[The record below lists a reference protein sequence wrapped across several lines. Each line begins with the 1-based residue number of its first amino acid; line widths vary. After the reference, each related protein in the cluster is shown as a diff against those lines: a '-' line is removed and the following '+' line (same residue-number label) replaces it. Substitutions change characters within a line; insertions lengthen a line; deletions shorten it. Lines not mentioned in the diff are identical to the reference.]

1 MATSS
6 TGETLNLGV
15 VVGFDGSPHSQ
26 NALRWAARAA
36 TRRNTPLTVTSAYLF
51 PYSDYLHSVAPGPD
65 DDVSRRIADG
75 MLAEARQ
82 LLEDDGHQ
90 GEVDYLAIIGDA
102 TAGLVSVSA
111 DAELLVVG
119 RRGLGRF
126 WGRILGSVAAALPA
140 YAHCPTVVVH
150 SPEDVERRAGDDA
163 AIPEPARDTRA
174 ICVGVDS
181 SAHARAAAITAAE
194 EAKRLGVSLEVVH
207 AQPPFT
213 GTSNVWYLQ
222 QHEDLEQ
229 HTTQNTLEFLGE
241 EIEFLQEQVPGVE
254 IKPTVMR
261 GAPAEAMIECSQRSQ
276 LTVLGTRG
284 RGGFASL
291 LLGSVSRTTL
301 EHARGTVM
309 VVPLPSDGSKQT
321 Q

>member
-26 NALRWAARAA
+26 YALRWAARAA
-36 TRRNTPLTVTSAYLF
+36 TRRNTPLTVASAYLF

-102 TAGLVSVSA
+102 TAGLVSVSV

-126 WGRILGSVAAALPA
+126 WGRLLGSVAAALPA

-150 SPEDVERRAGDDA
+150 SPEDVERKAGDATETPDS
-163 AIPEPARDTRA
+163 ARDTRD

-181 SAHARAAAITAAE
+181 SAHARHAAIAAAH
-194 EAKRLGVSLEVVH
+194 EAKRLGVGLEVVH
-207 AQPPFT
+207 AQPPFI

-222 QHEDLEQ
+222 HHEDLEQ
-229 HTTQNTLEFLGE
+229 HTTQNTQEFLTA
-241 EIEFLQEQVPGVE
+241 EIEFLKEQVPGVE
-254 IKPTVMR
+254 MKPTVMR
-261 GAPAEAMIECSQRSQ
+261 GAPAEAMIESSERSQ

-284 RGGFASL
+284 RGGFTSL

-301 EHARGTVM
+301 AHARGTIM
-309 VVPLPSDGSKQT
+309 VVPMVED
-321 Q
+321 

>member
-1 MATSS
+1 MASSS

-15 VVGFDGSPHSQ
+15 VVGFDGSPHAQ
-26 NALRWAARAA
+26 HALRWAARAA
-36 TRRNTPLTVTSAYLF
+36 TRRNMPLTVASAYLF

-65 DDVSRRIADG
+65 DDVSQRIADG
-75 MLAEARQ
+75 MLAEAKQ
-82 LLEDDGHQ
+82 LLKDDGHQ

-126 WGRILGSVAAALPA
+126 WGRVLGSVAAALPA

-150 SPEDVERRAGDDA
+150 SPDEVERKAGDLSERPDT
-163 AIPEPARDTRA
+163 ARDTRD

-181 SAHARAAAITAAE
+181 SAHARHAALTAAQ
-194 EAKRLGVSLEVVH
+194 EAKRLGVGLEVVH

-213 GTSNVWYLQ
+213 GTSSVWYLQ

-229 HTTQNTLEFLGE
+229 QTTQNTLEFLAE
-241 EIEFLQEQVPGVE
+241 EIEFLQEQVPGVDM
-254 IKPTVMR
+254 KPTAMR
-261 GAPAEAMIECSQRSQ
+261 GAPAEVMIECSERSQ

-284 RGGFASL
+284 RGGFTSL
-291 LLGSVSRTTL
+291 LLGSVSCTTL
-301 EHARGTVM
+301 AHARGAIM
-309 VVPLPSDGSKQT
+309 VVPLPDDHPRKT

>member
-1 MATSS
+1 MTSS
-6 TGETLNLGV
+6 SSGETPNLGV
-15 VVGFDGSPHSQ
+15 VAGFDGSPHAQ

-36 TRRNTPLTVTSAYLF
+36 TLRNVPLTVASAYLF

-65 DDVSRRIADG
+65 DDLSRRIADD

-90 GEVDYLAIIGDA
+90 GEVEYLAVIGDA
-102 TAGLVSVSA
+102 TAGLVSVSV

-150 SPEDVERRAGDDA
+150 SPEDVERKAGDYTQTPDLA
-163 AIPEPARDTRA
+163 NDTRDV
-174 ICVGVDS
+174 CVGVDS
-181 SAHARAAAITAAE
+181 STHARHAAVTAAH
-194 EAKRLGVSLEVVH
+194 EAKRLGVGLEVVH
-207 AQPPFT
+207 AQPPFI

-229 HTTQNTLEFLGE
+229 HTTQNTLEFLTAE
-241 EIEFLQEQVPGVE
+241 VEFLREQVPGVE
-254 IKPTVMR
+254 VQPTVMR
-261 GAPAEAMIECSQRSQ
+261 GAPAEAMVECTERSQ

-284 RGGFASL
+284 RGGFTSL

-301 EHARGTVM
+301 AHARGTVM
-309 VVPLPSDGSKQT
+309 VVPMVED
-321 Q
+321 

>member
-1 MATSS
+1 MTYSPS
-6 TGETLNLGV
+6 GETPNLGV

-26 NALRWAARAA
+26 HALRWGARAA
-36 TRRNTPLTVTSAYLF
+36 NLRNVPLTVASAYLS
-51 PYSDYLHSVAPGPD
+51 PHSDYLHSVHPGPD
-65 DDVSRRIADG
+65 DNLSRRIADG

-82 LLEDDGHQ
+82 WLEEDGHQ
-90 GEVDYLAIIGDA
+90 GEVEYLAVIGDA
-102 TAGLVSVSA
+102 TAGLVSVSE

-150 SPEDVERRAGDDA
+150 SPEDVERKAGDYTETPDL
-163 AIPEPARDTRA
+163 ARDTRG

-181 SAHARAAAITAAE
+181 SDHARHAAITAAH

-207 AQPPFT
+207 AQPPFI
-213 GTSNVWYLQ
+213 GNSNVWYLQ

-229 HTTQNTLEFLGE
+229 QTTQNTLEFLTAE
-241 EIEFLQEQVPGVE
+241 VELLQEQVPGVE
-254 IKPTVMR
+254 MKPTVMR
-261 GAPAEAMIECSQRSQ
+261 GAPAEAMIECSEKSQ

-284 RGGFASL
+284 RGGFTSL

-301 EHARGTVM
+301 AHARGTVM
-309 VVPLPSDGSKQT
+309 VVPLQND
-321 Q
+321 